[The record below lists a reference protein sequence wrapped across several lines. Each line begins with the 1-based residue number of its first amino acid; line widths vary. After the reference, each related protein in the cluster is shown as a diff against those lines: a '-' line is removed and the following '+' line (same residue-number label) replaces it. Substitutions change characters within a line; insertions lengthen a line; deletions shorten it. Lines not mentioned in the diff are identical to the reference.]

1 MKEEEFECTFI
12 IYFIK
17 FVDFVAS
24 LSSCTCCC
32 CCYYD
37 LKKKKLKMML
47 INTINNNLWLWCVC
61 VWVKCK
67 KFCWNFIIIYY
78 KQIHRLNYTQ
88 IYYSKITNKLP
99 RRVFVNGSSSSN
111 IHFQKMFFWFSVC
124 LYIILILLYEI

>member
-37 LKKKKLKMML
+37 LKKK
-47 INTINNNLWLWCVC
+47 VEDD
-61 VWVKCK
+61 VDQH
-67 KFCWNFIIIYY
+67 Y
-78 KQIHRLNYTQ
+78 K
-88 IYYSKITNKLP
+88 
-99 RRVFVNGSSSSN
+99 
-111 IHFQKMFFWFSVC
+111 
-124 LYIILILLYEI
+124 